1 MGKDKLKKI
10 RDSIIV
16 TMVTFATLQAGFIP
30 DKHFCLLHPLD
41 ERIELAGALEGITG
55 EVDIHG
61 LIVLSEIVHGM
72 QIALEHS
79 REFVPSQIQEAQ
91 VMQAR

>member
-1 MGKDKLKKI
+1 M

-16 TMVTFATLQAGFIP
+16 TIVTFATLQAGFIP
-30 DKHFCLLHPLD
+30 DKYFCLLHPLD
-41 ERIELAGALEGITG
+41 ERIKLAGALEGITR
-55 EVDIHG
+55 EVNG
-61 LIVLSEIVHGM
+61 LIMLSEIVHGV

-91 VMQAR
+91 VMQTR